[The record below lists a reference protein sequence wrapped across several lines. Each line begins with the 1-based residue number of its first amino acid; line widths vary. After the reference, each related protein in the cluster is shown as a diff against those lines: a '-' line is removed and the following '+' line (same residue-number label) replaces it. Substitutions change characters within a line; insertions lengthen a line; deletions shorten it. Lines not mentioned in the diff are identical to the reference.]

1 MVTTILSG
9 AVAAKDEVIVYDGT
23 GRHQAVRLPC
33 LEDGVP
39 QLRALL
45 DRDVQLPAE
54 LADVGDARGQ
64 HGHPRDLDLLAG
76 PERESRIRDVVRGDR
91 SVHHLAE
98 IAQLSRYHFGRAFKR
113 SFGLPPHRYHMNRR
127 IERAKS
133 LLRERARSVT
143 EVGLMLGF
151 CDTSAFTTSFRRAM
165 GMTPSDYRRTLH
177 AWVTGL

>member
-1 MVTTILSG
+1 MYVTEFGPYWRDQGATLCCPRSQARDFITIDDKTRPFG
-9 AVAAKDEVIVYDGT
+9 G
-23 GRHQAVRLPC
+23 
-33 LEDGVP
+33 
-39 QLRALL
+39 
-45 DRDVQLPAE
+45 
-54 LADVGDARGQ
+54 
-64 HGHPRDLDLLAG
+64 LAG
-76 PERESRIRDVVRGDR
+76 WQHKKLAEFIEEHLDEEI

-151 CDTSAFTTSFRRAM
+151 CDTSAFTTSFRRAI
-165 GMTPSDYRRTLH
+165 GMTPSDYRRALPELGI
-177 AWVTGL
+177 VRVVGI